1 MRELQLQGKKPASR
15 KKASSN
21 ADKVNSDNA
30 EKEGVDVRK
39 TERKRAQKDDGGLQL
54 LEPTDKDLETQNH
67 KKRKNSTK
75 KPQQNGTVTKTEEKK
90 IAKEQAAKKKV
101 AEAERNSV
109 FLQSLAAFKQKTK
122 NPNDVSETT
131 DKTTLQLAISTTISP
146 VKPAGAPS
154 LTSTS
159 IFTPTVTTTW
169 TSTPVASPSGSV
181 WNITDSLGHL
191 SATPP
196 PLRQNY
202 TPIRP
207 KPTMSRE
214 WPWCSSPV
222 QQQLSCGDQEGS
234 FISMLNRGVPQDHAE
249 LSSQCTKSPSFG
261 TLLKEATMT
270 LTEPTSFID
279 MEEQSYGFSD
289 INYKASSGHKASP
302 GQSSSCLPCKQLQE
316 DVRKLQEQ
324 LSSAKREIVRL
335 REIKQQGLTRQ
346 NRHLN
351 EIDNEMRLQQDGKPR
366 AGFLSQDIAQQNKMV
381 ELMPGSSVYVYPATL
396 REVQKIESQT
406 AKARNLLS
414 AFYTNAELVVA
425 GNLTGANGKKGLD
438 DKVVTAIVE
447 YAALHGVEKAS
458 EIRSSMRRKISA
470 LTSYKANKENTSF

>member
-1 MRELQLQGKKPASR
+1 MRELQLQRKKPASG

-21 ADKVNSDNA
+21 VSIANSNKA

-39 TERKRAQKDDGGLQL
+39 TARKRAQKDDGGQQLQ
-54 LEPTDKDLETQNH
+54 EATDKDTKTQNH
-67 KKRKNSTK
+67 KRTKNSTK

-90 IAKEQAAKKKV
+90 IAKEQTAKKKV

-131 DKTTLQLAISTTISP
+131 DKTRLQSAISTTFSP
-146 VKPAGAPS
+146 VKPAVAPP
-154 LTSTS
+154 LTPTS

-169 TSTPVASPSGSV
+169 TSTAVTSPSGSI
-181 WNITDSLGHL
+181 WNITDSLGDL

-196 PLRQNY
+196 PLPQNY

-207 KPTMSRE
+207 KPTMTRE

-222 QQQLSCGDQEGS
+222 QQQLSCGAQEGS
-234 FISMLNRGVPQDHAE
+234 FISLLNRGVPQDHADE
-249 LSSQCTKSPSFG
+249 SSQYTKSPSFG

-270 LTEPTSFID
+270 LNEPTSFINT
-279 MEEQSYGFSD
+279 EELPTDFSD
-289 INYKASSGHKASP
+289 INCKASSSQKASP
-302 GQSSSCLPCKQLQE
+302 VQSIPCLPCKQLQE
-316 DVRKLQEQ
+316 DVRRLQEQ

-335 REIKQQGLTRQ
+335 REIKQGLARQ
-346 NRHLN
+346 NRSLN
-351 EIDNEMRLQQDGKPR
+351 ETEIEMRLQQDGKPR
-366 AGFLSQDIAQQNKMV
+366 AGFLGRDIAEQNKMV
-381 ELMPGSSVYVYPATL
+381 ELMPGSSVYVYPTTL
-396 REVQKIESQT
+396 REVQKMETQT

-414 AFYTNAELVVA
+414 AFYTNAELLEA

-438 DKVVTAIVE
+438 HKVVRAVVE
-447 YAALHGVEKAS
+447 YAALHGLEKAAD
-458 EIRSSMRRKISA
+458 IRSSMRRKISA
-470 LTSYKANKENTSF
+470 LTSYKTNKENASF